1 MGGTLGLWTEVVRSQ
16 ERDGCFMKKR
26 WISFISLLIM
36 VLLLTAC
43 SATKENSKA
52 DMSTDNL
59 TFDTNMQSGFT
70 SGNQAAVAPETTA
83 ELYGTSGS
91 IISESKVGSNINSEE
106 ALTSTMPTGE
116 TVAQS
121 QDKIIKTFFMEVET
135 QEFDSLVTKIN
146 YDIKRL
152 NGYIE
157 KSNLRGKGYYNN
169 DSVRSGSII
178 ARIPSDQVEEFITT
192 VSENENANVVSQ
204 EESSKNV
211 SLEYIEAESHLETL
225 KIEQERL
232 FAILEKEE
240 SLDNIITLESRLSS
254 IRYELQ
260 DYETK
265 IRYYD
270 NQVSYS
276 TVTMNL
282 QEVRKLTIV
291 SEEKPSVASRIK
303 NGFGDTIYNLS
314 ESGKNFFVWFVV
326 NLPYLIIWG
335 IILTIAALIVRKG
348 WKRSTT
354 RKEVNL
360 PSRSAI
366 DLLKD
371 NKKSILKEDD
381 DQADN

>member
-1 MGGTLGLWTEVVRSQ
+1 
-16 ERDGCFMKKR
+16 MKKR
-26 WISFISLLIM
+26 WISCISLLVI
-36 VLLLTAC
+36 VTLLAAC
-43 SATKENSKA
+43 SAGKSSKS
-52 DMSTDNL
+52 DRSTGDVA
-59 TFDTNMQSGFT
+59 FDTNMKSDFT
-70 SGNQAAVAPETTA
+70 SGNQAAVAPEAAT
-83 ELYGTSGS
+83 ELYGTTGDSLSISG
-91 IISESKVGSNINSEE
+91 GSNVDGG
-106 ALTSTMPTGE
+106 ALSSTIPTGE
-116 TVAQS
+116 TSVQS
-121 QDKIIKTFFMEVET
+121 QDKIIKTFYMDVET

-152 NGYIE
+152 NGYVE
-157 KSNLRGKGYYNN
+157 KSNLKGKGYYNN
-169 DSVRSGSII
+169 ESVRSGSII
-178 ARIPSDQVEEFITT
+178 ARIPSDQVDEFITT

-276 TVTMNL
+276 TVTINL
-282 QEVRKLTIV
+282 QEVRKLTII

-314 ESGKNFFVWFVV
+314 EGGKNFFVWFIV
-326 NLPYLIIWG
+326 NLPYLVIWG
-335 IILTIAALIVRKG
+335 IIIAIAALIVRKG
-348 WKRSTT
+348 WRKSTA
-354 RKEVNL
+354 RKETNL

-371 NKKSILKEDD
+371 NKKSILKEED

>member
-1 MGGTLGLWTEVVRSQ
+1 MHTKFKGAKKGTGV
-16 ERDGCFMKKR
+16 FMKRR
-26 WISFISLLIM
+26 WISLISFM
-36 VLLLTAC
+36 VIVTLLTAC

-59 TFDTNMQSGFT
+59 AFDTNMKVGFT
-70 SGNQAAVAPETTA
+70 SGNQAAEAPESTA

-91 IISESKVGSNINSEE
+91 VISESKVESNIDGEG
-106 ALTSTMPTGE
+106 ALSSTMPTGE
-116 TVAQS
+116 TVTQS
-121 QDKIIKTFFMEVET
+121 QDKIIKTFYMDVET
-135 QEFDSLVTKIN
+135 QEFDSLVTKVN

-152 NGYIE
+152 NGYVE

-169 DSVRSGSII
+169 ESVRSGSII
-178 ARIPSDQVEEFITT
+178 ARIPSNQVDEFITT

-204 EESSKNV
+204 EESSRNV

-276 TVTMNL
+276 TVTLNL

-314 ESGKNFFVWFVV
+314 EGGKNFFVWFVV
-326 NLPYLIIWG
+326 NLPYIIIWG
-335 IILTIAALIVRKG
+335 IIITIAALIFKKG
-348 WKRSTT
+348 WKRSIT
-354 RKEVNL
+354 RKEANL

-371 NKKSILKEDD
+371 NKKSVLKEDD
-381 DQADN
+381 DQANN

>member
-1 MGGTLGLWTEVVRSQ
+1 
-16 ERDGCFMKKR
+16 MKKR
-26 WISFISLLIM
+26 VISLISLTVI
-36 VLLLTAC
+36 VTLLTAC
-43 SATKENSKA
+43 SATKDNSKA
-52 DMSTDNL
+52 DMDANGL
-59 TFDTNMQSGFT
+59 NFDTNTQVDFT
-70 SGNQAAVAPETTA
+70 YGNQAAEAPESA
-83 ELYGTSGS
+83 VGLYETSGS
-91 IISESKVGSNINSEE
+91 VISKSNVGTNIDNET
-106 ALTSTMPTGE
+106 ALSSTMPTGE
-116 TVAQS
+116 TMAQS
-121 QDKIIKTFFMEVET
+121 QDKIIKTFYMDVET
-135 QEFDSLVTKIN
+135 QQFDSLVTKIN

-152 NGYIE
+152 NGYVE

-169 DSVRSGSII
+169 NSVQSGSII
-178 ARIPSDQVEEFITT
+178 ARIPSDQVDEFITT

-254 IRYELQ
+254 IRFELQ

-276 TVTMNL
+276 TVTLNL
-282 QEVRKLTIV
+282 QEVRKLTVV
-291 SEEKPSVASRIK
+291 SEDTPSVASRIK
-303 NGFGDTIYNLS
+303 NGFGDSIYNLS
-314 ESGKNFFVWFVV
+314 EGGKNFFVWFVV

-335 IILTIAALIVRKG
+335 IILIIAALIVRTG
-348 WKRSTT
+348 WKRSIA
-354 RKEVNL
+354 RKETNL

-371 NKKSILKEDD
+371 KKSLIEDKEDST
-381 DQADN
+381 DN

>member
-1 MGGTLGLWTEVVRSQ
+1 
-16 ERDGCFMKKR
+16 MKKR
-26 WISFISLLIM
+26 LISLVSFMII
-36 VLLLTAC
+36 VTLLTAC
-43 SATKENSKA
+43 SATKEKA
-52 DMSTDNL
+52 DMSTDSLN
-59 TFDTNMQSGFT
+59 FDTNMQVGFT
-70 SGNQAAVAPETTA
+70 SGNQAAEAPESTA
-83 ELYGTSGS
+83 ELYSTSGS
-91 IISESKVGSNINSEE
+91 VISESKAGTNINNDG
-106 ALTSTMPTGE
+106 ALSSTMPTGE
-116 TVAQS
+116 TVIQS
-121 QDKIIKTFFMEVET
+121 QDKIIKTFYMDVET

-152 NGYIE
+152 NGYVE

-169 DSVRSGSII
+169 ESVQSGSII
-178 ARIPSDQVEEFITT
+178 ARIPSDQVDEFITT

-265 IRYYD
+265 LRYYD

-276 TVTMNL
+276 TVTLNL

-291 SEEKPSVASRIK
+291 SEETPSVASRIK

-314 ESGKNFFVWFVV
+314 EGGKNFLVWFVV

-335 IILTIAALIVRKG
+335 IVLTIAALIVRKG
-348 WKRSTT
+348 WKRSTA
-354 RKEVNL
+354 RKEANL
-360 PSRSAI
+360 PSRSAM

-371 NKKSILKEDD
+371 NKKSLLEDED